1 MDFDGNCAYGTGG
14 HQWIILATPNL
25 SCIAGSSSGISYRYS
40 SNGWSNC
47 ISYVCTSYRNS
58 VTCGENLFGAECED
72 EWTYLYVR

>member
-1 MDFDGNCAYGTGG
+1 MVIVLMEQERINGLFSP
-14 HQWIILATPNL
+14 HQIHPVLL
-25 SCIAGSSSGISYRYS
+25 EVSGISYRYS

-58 VTCGENLFGAECED
+58 VTAGENLFGEECED